1 MTILAATARG
11 PAADSPLS
19 LELVEQAKRHIS
31 FLQSLHRNGITTLTN
46 PSDESFRRY
55 TELWLPLVASV
66 CRRTDAA
73 CKLIP
78 PADIA
83 WLWHCHRLAPYRYLD
98 YVQER
103 FFEKKLAWAEG
114 KNKLAEELPPGEFL
128 DTQYPFSF
136 QLEGSATNAT
146 VTTDE
151 EQTVCEETI
160 RVFRAMY
167 PNEHFFLDKN
177 KSAEGS
183 SSVDKRLS
191 GFDLVESC
199 QRQSTFLWQVSG
211 PRFSS
216 DSFLQ
221 QGADNYVRFIVLR
234 RLKRHKYVVPTY
246 QIDLIWHTHILMSI
260 YGYHAEN
267 MRVNGM
273 LMNHDDTLNDRTEGG
288 DLDTNYRATCQL
300 WYETYNE
307 QYPVP
312 GGMYRGEPPK
322 QYFRP
327 GWVDRAQKTSLSKFH
342 RVLGRLLSRANR
354 VDIKR

>member
-19 LELVEQAKRHIS
+19 LELVEQAKRHIT
-31 FLQSLHRNGITTLTN
+31 FLQSLHRNGVTLSK

-55 TELWLPLVASV
+55 TDLWLPLVASV
-66 CRRTDAA
+66 CRQTDAQ

-83 WLWHCHRLAPYRYLD
+83 WLWHCHRLAPYRYLA

-136 QLEGSATNAT
+136 QLKDNANNAT

-167 PNEHFFLDKN
+167 PNEHFFFGQ
-177 KSAEGS
+177 EQI
-183 SSVDKRLS
+183 S
-191 GFDLVESC
+191 G
-199 QRQSTFLWQVSG
+199 RQQQCRQKAQYSG
-211 PRFSS
+211 VHRF
-216 DSFLQ
+216 
-221 QGADNYVRFIVLR
+221 
-234 RLKRHKYVVPTY
+234 
-246 QIDLIWHTHILMSI
+246 
-260 YGYHAEN
+260 
-267 MRVNGM
+267 
-273 LMNHDDTLNDRTEGG
+273 
-288 DLDTNYRATCQL
+288 
-300 WYETYNE
+300 
-307 QYPVP
+307 
-312 GGMYRGEPPK
+312 
-322 QYFRP
+322 
-327 GWVDRAQKTSLSKFH
+327 TS
-342 RVLGRLLSRANR
+342 
-354 VDIKR
+354 